1 MKQIFCISTLTSQLL
16 QNFDPWALIPELC
29 CFCLFT
35 TSQFCIDVMATRSYG
50 FRRTTTWRMSSSTPL
65 RSSPPLDTPLTAGS
79 SHARS
84 SCPLHC
90 SHCVCWQKA
99 LKEKREKKQTLITWL
114 LCLCTASH
122 IISWWNRTLKAKQQR
137 LPSLPFFFVLVP
149 HLWTC
154 SLLVACSLPLL
165 QLIASSSSINRSHGL
180 V

>member
-1 MKQIFCISTLTSQLL
+1 MEHIFCISNLTSQLF
-16 QNFDPWALIPELC
+16 QNFDPLVLIPDLC

-50 FRRTTTWRMSSSTPL
+50 FHRTTTWRMRSSTPL

-79 SHARS
+79 SHAHS
-84 SCPLHC
+84 SCRLHC
-90 SHCVCWQKA
+90 SNFVCWQKA
-99 LKEKREKKQTLITWL
+99 SKEKREKKQTLIIWL

-122 IISWWNRTLKAKQQR
+122 IISWWNRTLKVKQQR
-137 LPSLPFFFVLVP
+137 FPSSPSFFVLVR

-165 QLIASSSSINRSHGL
+165 QLITSSSSINRSHGL